1 MPKEKEYVYL
11 PVGDFLVERVDRT
24 TAYEMPSFHL
34 HYKYEIYYEIEG
46 TRRYVIEDSAYI
58 VHAGSVVLIG
68 ENQIH
73 KTGAIGDGPSSRIVV
88 NFSAAYLAE
97 LTRSFPGVD
106 FCGFLNEKENHLLHT
121 LTPRQQNYVYALL
134 RQLLALAD
142 DTGRQVCA
150 AKKLLLGTLLLY
162 LQKQCRLQRELGC
175 GSGRVTNCLVDQV
188 QGYVVQHY
196 AEKLTLPQIAARFY
210 ISPCYLSRLFKR
222 TINLSLVEY
231 INGVRVKAA
240 QRQLEKTRRS
250 ISEVAA
256 DTGFSTVAHFRRVF
270 KEATGLSP
278 QQYRQYSLRQ
288 TREDADEG
296 E

>member
-1 MPKEKEYVYL
+1 M
-11 PVGDFLVERVDRT
+11 
-24 TAYEMPSFHL
+24 
-34 HYKYEIYYEIEG
+34 
-46 TRRYVIEDSAYI
+46 
-58 VHAGSVVLIG
+58 
-68 ENQIH
+68 
-73 KTGAIGDGPSSRIVV
+73 V

-256 DTGFSTVAHFRRVF
+256 DTGFSTVAHFRRCSRGHRSFAPAVPPVF
-270 KEATGLSP
+270 AAPDQRGRRRGGMSGV
-278 QQYRQYSLRQ
+278 
-288 TREDADEG
+288 TRPNAARKPHEKQKRPAHPCRTNG
-296 E
+296 GMRGPFWS